1 VNMMLTYPRKQY
13 RWLIA
18 LPLLTVMN
26 ASPSFAYPESTTLS
40 HQSSEPSTFE
50 SIPPSRS
57 QLDSLLSGPQVSRRI
72 SECYDNGLC

>member
-1 VNMMLTYPRKQY
+1 MMLTYPRKQY

-50 SIPPSRS
+50 SRPPDHSK
-57 QLDSLLSGPQVSRRI
+57 LDSLLSGPQVSRRI